1 LAAYE
6 YILTEAIPGQ
16 HLIWELNDE
25 HHKKLEVNNDSAK
38 MKINTHKRHVDKLIW

>member
-1 LAAYE
+1 M
-6 YILTEAIPGQ
+6 PGQ

-38 MKINTHKRHVDKLIW
+38 MKITHASSRETYLGNTQ